1 MHQTDD
7 DTEPDTVGRDGQTLP
22 PIDGEYRQIGPFHI
36 LSALGSGGMGAV
48 YLAEQREPLRRQVAV
63 KLIRGGLY
71 DRRLLK
77 RFRAEAQAMARLEHA
92 NVARVYEAGSTED
105 GRPFIAMEY
114 VPGESVTRWCDA
126 RSLPLRRRLELMIDV
141 CDGVRHA
148 HQKAIIHR
156 DLKPSNV
163 LVTEVEGRAVP
174 KIIDFGLAKGL
185 DQPLSGDTQGTVDWG
200 IVGTLQYLS
209 PEAIDG
215 GARGIDVD
223 TRTDV
228 YALGVI
234 LFELLVGRLPFT
246 GEDTAQL
253 IGRVLT
259 ADPPRPSTALDAMS
273 EGERAAAARLRG
285 LDPAGHR
292 RALRR
297 DLDWIVLKAVARD
310 RAQRY
315 GSAGELSSDLRRLLD
330 DQPVTASPPSGL
342 YRASK
347 FVRRHKAPVAALTL
361 AVLAL
366 AGGLVLRSREAA
378 RANREAA
385 RASQEAAAA
394 RQVADF
400 MASLFQVSQAGSR
413 KPSDVSAREI
423 LDRGATRIREEL
435 KDQPLVR
442 ARLLDTIGDVYRS
455 MGLYEPGR
463 PLLTEALETRRKL
476 LGPDD
481 PAVAETLQHL
491 AMLERLAGRSPDAEP
506 QLKEALRILELRG
519 LTLERARALMAMANI
534 ESDRSNFAEAER
546 LLLEVVKIRE
556 QAMPESS
563 DLAATLNNLGNL
575 YHDMGRLDDAAR
587 THERSLAIK
596 EKVNGPDHYFLSQSL
611 SNLANVYMEQ
621 KQYDKA
627 EPMHRRALAI
637 KRRALEPNHPE
648 IGVSEH
654 NLGDLAFH
662 RGDLKAAEAQYLIA
676 RAIWTKTFPPGHPY
690 LAFSDQ
696 GLANVYRDLGQ
707 TGKARPYYERAIA
720 AFRQN
725 FGPDH
730 PYVKQTEAEYETLK
744 ARVAAAAK

>member
-1 MHQTDD
+1 MHETDD
-7 DTEPDTVGRDGQTLP
+7 DTESDTIGRDGQTLP
-22 PIDGEYRQIGPFHI
+22 PIDGEYRRIGPFHI

-48 YLAEQREPLRRQVAV
+48 YLAEQREPLRRQVAI

-77 RFRAEAQAMARLEHA
+77 RFQAEAQAMALLTHA
-92 NVARVYEAGSTED
+92 NVARVYDAGTTED
-105 GRPFIAMEY
+105 GRPYIAMEY
-114 VPGESVTRWCDA
+114 VPGQSITRWCDA
-126 RSLPLRRRLELMIDV
+126 RNLPLRRRLQLMIDV
-141 CDGVRHA
+141 CEGVRHA

-163 LVTEVEGRAVP
+163 LVAELEGRVVP

-185 DQPLSGDTQGTVDWG
+185 DQPLSGDTQGTIDWG

-259 ADPPRPSTALDAMS
+259 GEPPRPSTALAAMD

-285 LDPAGHR
+285 LDPAAHR
-292 RALRR
+292 RMLRR

-315 GSAGELSSDLRRLLD
+315 GSAAELAADLQRLLD
-330 DQPVTASPPSGL
+330 DQPVTASPPSQL

-347 FVRRHKAPVAALTL
+347 FVRRHKAAVAALTL
-361 AVLAL
+361 AVAAL

-394 RQVADF
+394 RQTADF

-413 KPSDVSAREI
+413 KPSELSAREL
-423 LDRGATRIREEL
+423 LDRGATRMREEL

-463 PLLTEALETRRKL
+463 PLLVEALETRRKL

-491 AMLERLAGRSPDAEP
+491 AMLERLAGRSADAEP
-506 QLKEALRILELRG
+506 LLKDAVRILEKHG
-519 LTLERARALMAMANI
+519 LILERSRALMALANV

-546 LLLEVVKIRE
+546 LLLDVVKIRE
-556 QAMPESS
+556 QAVPESS

-575 YHDMGRLDDAAR
+575 YHDMGRLDDSAR
-587 THERSLAIK
+587 VHERSLAIK

-621 KQYDKA
+621 KRYDLA

-654 NLGDLAFH
+654 NLGDMAFH
-662 RGDLKAAEAQYLIA
+662 RGDLKAAQAQYEIA
-676 RAIWTKTFPPGHPY
+676 RAIWTRTFPPDHPY

-707 TGKARPYYERAIA
+707 TAKARTFYERALA
-720 AFRQN
+720 TFRKH

-730 PYVKQTEAEYETLK
+730 PYVKQTEAEYDKLK
-744 ARVAAAAK
+744 ARTAAG

>member
-1 MHQTDD
+1 MHETDD
-7 DTEPDTVGRDGQTLP
+7 DTEQDTIGRDGRTLP

-77 RFRAEAQAMARLEHA
+77 RFQAEAQAMALLTHA

-105 GRPFIAMEY
+105 GRPYIAMEY
-114 VPGESVTRWCDA
+114 VPGQSITRWCDA
-126 RSLPLRRRLELMIDV
+126 RNLPLRRRLELMIDV
-141 CDGVRHA
+141 CEGVRHA

-163 LVTEVEGRAVP
+163 LVAEVEGRGVP

-185 DQPLSGDTQGTVDWG
+185 DQPLSGDTQGTIDWG

-234 LFELLVGRLPFT
+234 LFELLVGRLPFA

-259 ADPPRPSTALDAMS
+259 GEPPRPSTALAAMT

-292 RALRR
+292 RMLRR
-297 DLDWIVLKAVARD
+297 DLDWIVLKAVARE
-310 RAQRY
+310 RTERY
-315 GSAGELSSDLRRLLD
+315 GSAAELAADLRRLLD
-330 DQPVTASPPSGL
+330 DQPVTACPPSTT

-347 FVRRHKAPVAALTL
+347 FVRRHKAAVAALTL

-413 KPSDVSAREI
+413 KPSEVSAREL
-423 LDRGATRIREEL
+423 LDRGATRMREEL

-455 MGLYEPGR
+455 LALYEPGR
-463 PLLTEALETRRKL
+463 PLLVEALETRRKL

-491 AMLERLAGRSPDAEP
+491 AMLDRLDGRSADAEAP
-506 QLKEALRILELRG
+506 LRDAIRILEKHG
-519 LTLERARALMAMANI
+519 LALERARAQMALANV

-556 QAMPESS
+556 QAVPESS

-575 YHDMGRLDDAAR
+575 YHDMGRNEDAVR
-587 THERSLAIK
+587 VHERSLAIK
-596 EKVNGPDHYFLSQSL
+596 ENVNGPDHYFLSQSL
-611 SNLANVYMEQ
+611 SNLANVYMEM
-621 KQYDKA
+621 KRYDQA

-662 RGDLKAAEAQYLIA
+662 RGDLKTAETQYLLA

-707 TGKARPYYERAIA
+707 AAKARTLYERALA
-720 AFRQN
+720 TFRRH
-725 FGPDH
+725 FRPDH
-730 PYVKQTEAEYETLK
+730 PYVTQTEAEYAKLK
-744 ARVAAAAK
+744 AQ

>member
-1 MHQTDD
+1 MLDPVDD
-7 DTEPDTVGRDGQTLP
+7 DTEPDTVGRDGRTLP
-22 PIDGEYRQIGPFHI
+22 PIDGEYRRIGPFHI

-48 YLAEQREPLRRQVAV
+48 YLAEQREPIRRQVAI

-77 RFRAEAQAMARLEHA
+77 RFQAEAQAMALLTHT
-92 NVARVYEAGSTED
+92 NVARVYDAGSTED
-105 GRPFIAMEY
+105 GRPYIAMEY
-114 VPGESVTRWCDA
+114 VPGQSITRWCDA
-126 RSLPLRRRLELMIDV
+126 RELPVRRRLELMIDV
-141 CDGVRHA
+141 CEGVRHA

-185 DQPLSGDTQGTVDWG
+185 DQPLSGDTQGTIDWG

-259 ADPPRPSTALDAMS
+259 GEPPRPSVALDSMAP
-273 EGERAAAARLRG
+273 GERAAAARLRG
-285 LDPAGHR
+285 TDLATHR
-292 RALRR
+292 RMLRR

-310 RAQRY
+310 RTQRY
-315 GSAGELSSDLRRLLD
+315 GSAVELSADLRRLLD
-330 DQPVTASPPSGL
+330 DQPVTASPPSTL

-347 FVRRHKAPVAALTL
+347 FGRRHKVPVAALAL

-400 MASLFQVSQAGSR
+400 MASLFRVSQAGSR
-413 KPSDVSAREI
+413 KPSDVSAREL
-423 LDRGATRIREEL
+423 LDRGAARIREEL

-463 PLLTEALETRRKL
+463 PLLVEALETRRKL

-491 AMLERLAGRSPDAEP
+491 ATLDRLAGRSADAEAP
-506 QLKEALRILELRG
+506 LREAVRILEKSG
-519 LTLERARALMAMANI
+519 QTLERARALMALANV
-534 ESDRSNFAEAER
+534 ESDRSRFAEAER
-546 LLLEVVKIRE
+546 LLLEVVAIRE
-556 QAMPESS
+556 QAVPDSS

-575 YHDMGRLDDAAR
+575 YHEMGRLDDAAR
-587 THERSLAIK
+587 VHERSLAIK
-596 EKVNGPDHYFLSQSL
+596 EKVDGPDHYFLSQSL
-611 SNLANVYMEQ
+611 SNLANVYT
-621 KQYDKA
+621 KQGRYDLA
-627 EPMHRRALAI
+627 ESMHRRALAI
-637 KRRALEPNHPE
+637 KRNALEANHPE

-662 RGDLKAAEAQYLIA
+662 RGHLEAAEAQYVKA
-676 RAIWTKTFPPGHPY
+676 REIWAKTFPPGHPY
-690 LAFSDQ
+690 LAFTDQ
-696 GLANVYRDLGQ
+696 GLANVYREMGRAAESRTL
-707 TGKARPYYERAIA
+707 YERALA
-720 AFRQN
+720 SFRSHY
-725 FGPDH
+725 GPDH
-730 PYVKQTEAEYETLK
+730 PYVTETQAEYDKLK
-744 ARVAAAAK
+744 ARKPIG

>member
-1 MHQTDD
+1 MHEPADD
-7 DTEPDTVGRDGQTLP
+7 DTEPDTVGRDGRTLP
-22 PIDGEYRQIGPFHI
+22 PIDGEYRRIGPFHI
-36 LSALGSGGMGAV
+36 QSALGSGGMGAV
-48 YLAEQREPLRRQVAV
+48 YLAEQREPLRRQVAI

-71 DRRLLK
+71 DRRLIK
-77 RFRAEAQAMARLEHA
+77 RFQAEAQAMALLTHP
-92 NVARVYEAGSTED
+92 NVARVYDAGTTDD
-105 GRPFIAMEY
+105 GRPYIAMEY
-114 VPGESVTRWCDA
+114 VPGQSITKWCDA
-126 RSLPLRRRLELMIDV
+126 RELPLRRRLSLMIDV
-141 CDGVRHA
+141 CEGVRHA

-163 LVTEVEGRAVP
+163 LVTELEGRAVP

-185 DQPLSGDTQGTVDWG
+185 DQPLSGDTQGTIDWG

-234 LFELLVGRLPFT
+234 LFELLVGRLPFA

-259 ADPPRPSTALDAMS
+259 GEPPRPSVALDAMD

-285 LDPAGHR
+285 TDPATHR
-292 RALRR
+292 RMLRA

-315 GSAGELSSDLRRLLD
+315 GSAAELSADLRRLLD
-330 DQPVTASPPSGL
+330 DQPVTACPPSRL

-347 FVRRHKAPVAALTL
+347 FVRRHKAAVAAFAL

-400 MASLFQVSQAGSR
+400 MASLFRVSQAGSR
-413 KPSDVSAREI
+413 KPSEVSAREL
-423 LDRGATRIREEL
+423 LDQGALRIREEL

-463 PLLTEALETRRKL
+463 PLLLEALETRRRL

-491 AMLERLAGRSPDAEP
+491 ATLDRLAGRSADAEAP
-506 QLKEALRILELRG
+506 LREALRILEKSGQR
-519 LTLERARALMAMANI
+519 LERARALMALANV
-534 ESDRSNFAEAER
+534 ESDRNRHAEAER
-546 LLLEVVKIRE
+546 LLLEAVAIRE
-556 QAMPESS
+556 QAVPDSS

-575 YHDMGRLDDAAR
+575 YHEMGRLEDAAR
-587 THERSLAIK
+587 VHERSLAIK
-596 EKVNGPDHYFLSQSL
+596 ERVDGPDHYFLAQSL
-611 SNLANVYMEQ
+611 SNLANVYTRQ
-621 KQYDKA
+621 KKFDLA
-627 EPMHRRALAI
+627 ESMHRRALAI
-637 KRRALEPNHPE
+637 KRSALEPGHPE

-654 NLGDLAFH
+654 NLGDLAFE
-662 RGDLKAAEAQYLIA
+662 RGDMKAAEAQYIKGREIWA
-676 RAIWTKTFPPGHPY
+676 RTFSPDHPY

-696 GLANVYRDLGQ
+696 GLANVARE
-707 TGKARPYYERAIA
+707 TGRTAEARALYERALST
-720 AFRQN
+720 FRN
-725 FGPDH
+725 HYGADH
-730 PYVKQTEAEYETLK
+730 PYVKDTESEYGKLK
-744 ARVAAAAK
+744 QRAAGR

>member
-1 MHQTDD
+1 MQDPVDD
-7 DTEPDTVGRDGQTLP
+7 DTEPDTVGRDGRTLP
-22 PIDGEYRQIGPFHI
+22 PIDGEYRRIGPFHI

-48 YLAEQREPLRRQVAV
+48 YLAEQREPIRRQVAI

-77 RFRAEAQAMARLEHA
+77 RFQAEAQAMALLTHT
-92 NVARVYEAGSTED
+92 NVARVYDAGSTED
-105 GRPFIAMEY
+105 GRPYIAMEY
-114 VPGESVTRWCDA
+114 VPGQSITRWCDA
-126 RSLPLRRRLELMIDV
+126 RELPVRRRLELMIDV
-141 CDGVRHA
+141 CEGVRHA

-174 KIIDFGLAKGL
+174 KIIDFGVAKGL
-185 DQPLSGDTQGTVDWG
+185 DQPLSGDTQGTIDWG

-209 PEAIDG
+209 PEALDG

-259 ADPPRPSTALDAMS
+259 GEPPRPSVALDAMAP
-273 EGERAAAARLRG
+273 GERAAAARLRG
-285 LDPAGHR
+285 TDPATHR
-292 RALRR
+292 RMLRR

-310 RAQRY
+310 RTLRY
-315 GSAGELSSDLRRLLD
+315 GSAVELSADLRRLLD
-330 DQPVTASPPSGL
+330 DQPVTASPPSTL

-347 FVRRHKAPVAALTL
+347 FVRRHKVPVAALAL

-400 MASLFQVSQAGSR
+400 MASLFRVSQAGSR
-413 KPSDVSAREI
+413 KPSDVSAREL
-423 LDRGATRIREEL
+423 LDRGAARIREEL

-455 MGLYEPGR
+455 MGLYDPGR
-463 PLLTEALETRRKL
+463 PLLVEALETRRKL

-491 AMLERLAGRSPDAEP
+491 ATLDRLAGRTADAEAP
-506 QLKEALRILELRG
+506 LREAVRILEKSG
-519 LTLERARALMAMANI
+519 QTLERARALMALANV
-534 ESDRSNFAEAER
+534 ESDRSRFAEAER
-546 LLLEVVKIRE
+546 LLLEVVAIRE
-556 QAMPESS
+556 QAVPDSS

-575 YHDMGRLDDAAR
+575 YHEMGRLDDAAR
-587 THERSLAIK
+587 VHERSLAIK
-596 EKVNGPDHYFLSQSL
+596 EKVDGPDHYFLSQSL
-611 SNLANVYMEQ
+611 SNLANVYT
-621 KQYDKA
+621 KQGRYDLA
-627 EPMHRRALAI
+627 ESMHRRALAI
-637 KRRALEPNHPE
+637 KRNALEANHPE

-662 RGDLKAAEAQYLIA
+662 RGHLEAAEAQYLKA
-676 RAIWTKTFPPGHPY
+676 REIWAKTFPPGHPY
-690 LAFSDQ
+690 LAFTDQ
-696 GLANVYRDLGQ
+696 GLANVYREMGRAAE
-707 TGKARPYYERAIA
+707 ARTLYERALA
-720 AFRQN
+720 TFRSHY
-725 FGPDH
+725 GPDH
-730 PYVKQTEAEYETLK
+730 PYVTETQAEYDKLK
-744 ARVAAAAK
+744 ARKPIG

>member
-1 MHQTDD
+1 MHEPVDD
-7 DTEPDTVGRDGQTLP
+7 DTEPDTVGRDGRTLP
-22 PIDGEYRQIGPFHI
+22 PIEGEYRRIGPFHI

-48 YLAEQREPLRRQVAV
+48 YLAEQREPLRRQVAI

-77 RFRAEAQAMARLEHA
+77 RFQAEAQAMALLTHA
-92 NVARVYEAGSTED
+92 NVARVYDAGSTED
-105 GRPFIAMEY
+105 GRPYIAMEY
-114 VPGESVTRWCDA
+114 VPGQSITRWCDA
-126 RSLPLRRRLELMIDV
+126 RNLPLRRRLELMIDV
-141 CDGVRHA
+141 CEGVRHA

-163 LVTEVEGRAVP
+163 LVAEVEGRAVA

-185 DQPLSGDTQGTVDWG
+185 DQPLTGDTQGTIDWG

-259 ADPPRPSTALDAMS
+259 GEPPRPSVALAAMDD
-273 EGERAAAARLRG
+273 GERAAAARLRG
-285 LDPAGHR
+285 TDPATHR
-292 RALRR
+292 RMLRR

-310 RAQRY
+310 RTSRY
-315 GSAGELSSDLRRLLD
+315 GSAAELSADLQRLLD
-330 DQPVTASPPSGL
+330 DQPVTASPPSTL

-347 FVRRHKAPVAALTL
+347 FVRRHKAAVAAAAL

-400 MASLFQVSQAGSR
+400 MASLFRVSQAGSR
-413 KPSDVSAREI
+413 KPSDVSAREL
-423 LDRGATRIREEL
+423 LDRGAERIREEL

-463 PLLTEALETRRKL
+463 PLLVEALETRRRL

-491 AMLERLAGRSPDAEP
+491 ATLDRLAGRSADAEAP
-506 QLKEALRILELRG
+506 LREAVRILERSG
-519 LTLERARALMAMANI
+519 QTLERARALMALANV
-534 ESDRSNFAEAER
+534 ESDRSRFPEAER
-546 LLLEVVKIRE
+546 LLLEAVAIRE
-556 QAMPESS
+556 QAVPDSS

-575 YHDMGRLDDAAR
+575 YHEMGRLEDAAR
-587 THERSLAIK
+587 VHERSLAIK
-596 EKVNGPDHYFLSQSL
+596 EKVDGPDHYFLSQSL
-611 SNLANVYMEQ
+611 SNLANVYTKQ
-621 KQYDKA
+621 KRFDLA
-627 EPMHRRALAI
+627 ESMHRRALAI
-637 KRRALEPNHPE
+637 KRNALEANHPE

-654 NLGDLAFH
+654 NLGDLAFQ
-662 RGDLKAAEAQYLIA
+662 RGDLKGAEAQYAKA
-676 RAIWTKTFPPGHPY
+676 RDIWAKTFPPGHPY

-696 GLANVYRDLGQ
+696 GLANVYRELGR
-707 TGKARPYYERAIA
+707 TPEARELYEHALA
-720 AFRQN
+720 TFRN
-725 FGPDH
+725 HYGPDH
-730 PYVKQTEAEYETLK
+730 PYVTETRAEYDKLK
-744 ARVAAAAK
+744 ARAPAD

>member
-1 MHQTDD
+1 MREPVDD
-7 DTEPDTVGRDGQTLP
+7 DTEPDTVGRDGRTLP
-22 PIDGEYRQIGPFHI
+22 PIDGEYRRIGPFHI

-48 YLAEQREPLRRQVAV
+48 YLAEQREPIRRQVAI

-71 DRRLLK
+71 DRRLIK
-77 RFRAEAQAMARLEHA
+77 RFQAEAQAMALLTHP
-92 NVARVYEAGSTED
+92 NVARVYDAGTTDD
-105 GRPFIAMEY
+105 GRPYIAMEY
-114 VPGESVTRWCDA
+114 VPGQSITKWCDA
-126 RSLPLRRRLELMIDV
+126 RDLPVRRRLELMIDV
-141 CDGVRHA
+141 CEGVRHA

-163 LVTEVEGRAVP
+163 LVTELEGRAVP

-259 ADPPRPSTALDAMS
+259 GEPPRPSVALDALS

-285 LDPAGHR
+285 TDPATHR
-292 RALRR
+292 RLLRR

-310 RAQRY
+310 RSQRY
-315 GSAGELSSDLRRLLD
+315 GSAVELSADLRRLLD
-330 DQPVTASPPSGL
+330 DQPVTASPPSQL

-347 FVRRHKAPVAALTL
+347 FVRRHKAAVAAAAL

-366 AGGLVLRSREAA
+366 AGGIVLRSREAA

-400 MASLFQVSQAGSR
+400 MASLFRVSQAGSR
-413 KPSDVSAREI
+413 KPSEVSAREL
-423 LDRGATRIREEL
+423 LDRGAARIREEL

-463 PLLTEALETRRKL
+463 PLLVEALETRRRL

-481 PAVAETLQHL
+481 PAVAETLQRL
-491 AMLERLAGRSPDAEP
+491 ATLDRLAGRSADAEAP
-506 QLKEALRILELRG
+506 LREALRILEKTG
-519 LTLERARALMAMANI
+519 QTLERARALMALANV
-534 ESDRSNFAEAER
+534 ESDRSRFTEAER
-546 LLLEVVKIRE
+546 LLLEAVAIRE
-556 QAMPESS
+556 QAVPDSS

-575 YHDMGRLDDAAR
+575 YHEMGRLDDAAR
-587 THERSLAIK
+587 VHERGLAIK
-596 EKVNGPDHYFLSQSL
+596 EKVDGPDHYFLSQSL
-611 SNLANVYMEQ
+611 SNLANVYTKQ
-621 KQYDKA
+621 KRFDLA
-627 EPMHRRALAI
+627 ESMHRRALAI
-637 KRRALEPNHPE
+637 KRNALEAGHPE

-654 NLGDLAFH
+654 NLGDLAFQ
-662 RGDLKAAEAQYLIA
+662 RGDLKAAEAQYT
-676 RAIWTKTFPPGHPY
+676 RGREIWAKTFPPGHPY
-690 LAFSDQ
+690 LAFSDA
-696 GLANVYRDLGQ
+696 GLANVYRELGR
-707 TGKARPYYERAIA
+707 TADARALYERALA
-720 AFRQN
+720 TFRTHY
-725 FGPDH
+725 GPDH
-730 PYVKQTEAEYETLK
+730 PYVKDTEAEYARLK
-744 ARVAAAAK
+744 ARASGR

>member
-1 MHQTDD
+1 MQDPVDD
-7 DTEPDTVGRDGQTLP
+7 DTEPDTVGRDGRTLP
-22 PIDGEYRQIGPFHI
+22 PIDGEYRRIGPFHI

-48 YLAEQREPLRRQVAV
+48 YLAEQREPIRRQVAI

-77 RFRAEAQAMARLEHA
+77 RFQAEAQAMALLTHT
-92 NVARVYEAGSTED
+92 NVARVYDAGSTED
-105 GRPFIAMEY
+105 GRPYIAMEY
-114 VPGESVTRWCDA
+114 VPGQSITRWCDA
-126 RSLPLRRRLELMIDV
+126 RELPVRRRLELMIDV
-141 CDGVRHA
+141 CEGVRHA

-156 DLKPSNV
+156 DLKPTNV
-163 LVTEVEGRAVP
+163 LVTSVDGRPAP
-174 KIIDFGLAKGL
+174 KVIDFGIAKAVHPRPSEQTAL
-185 DQPLSGDTQGTVDWG
+185 TEHQQL
-200 IVGTLQYLS
+200 VGTLQYLS
-209 PEAIDG
+209 PEALDG

-259 ADPPRPSTALDAMS
+259 GEPPRPSVALDAMAP
-273 EGERAAAARLRG
+273 GERAAAARLRG
-285 LDPAGHR
+285 TDPATHR
-292 RALRR
+292 RMLRR

-310 RAQRY
+310 RTQRY
-315 GSAGELSSDLRRLLD
+315 GSAVELSADLRRLLD
-330 DQPVTASPPSGL
+330 DQPVTASPPSTL

-347 FVRRHKAPVAALTL
+347 FVRRHKVPVAALAL

-400 MASLFQVSQAGSR
+400 MASLFRVSQAGSR
-413 KPSDVSAREI
+413 KPSDVSAREL
-423 LDRGATRIREEL
+423 LDRGAARIREEL

-455 MGLYEPGR
+455 MGLYDPGR
-463 PLLTEALETRRKL
+463 PLLVEALETRRKL

-491 AMLERLAGRSPDAEP
+491 ATLDRLAGRTADAEAP
-506 QLKEALRILELRG
+506 LREAVRILEKSG
-519 LTLERARALMAMANI
+519 QTLERARALMALANV
-534 ESDRSNFAEAER
+534 ESDRSRFAEAER
-546 LLLEVVKIRE
+546 LLLEVVAIRE
-556 QAMPESS
+556 QAVPDSS

-575 YHDMGRLDDAAR
+575 YHEMGRLDDAAR
-587 THERSLAIK
+587 VHERSLAIK
-596 EKVNGPDHYFLSQSL
+596 EKVDGPDHYFLSQSL
-611 SNLANVYMEQ
+611 SNLANVYT
-621 KQYDKA
+621 KQGRYDLA
-627 EPMHRRALAI
+627 ESMHRRALAI
-637 KRRALEPNHPE
+637 KRNALEANHPE

-662 RGDLKAAEAQYLIA
+662 RGHLEAAEAQYLKA
-676 RAIWTKTFPPGHPY
+676 REIWAKTFPPGHPY
-690 LAFSDQ
+690 LAFTDQ
-696 GLANVYRDLGQ
+696 GLANVYREMGRAAE
-707 TGKARPYYERAIA
+707 ARTLYERALA
-720 AFRQN
+720 TFRSHY
-725 FGPDH
+725 GPDH
-730 PYVKQTEAEYETLK
+730 PYVTETQAEYDKLK
-744 ARVAAAAK
+744 ARKPIG

>member
-22 PIDGEYRQIGPFHI
+22 PIDGEYRRIGPFHI

-71 DRRLLK
+71 DKRLIK
-77 RFRAEAQAMARLEHA
+77 RFQSEAQAMARLEHA
-92 NVARVYEAGSTED
+92 NVARVYEAGTTED

-114 VPGESVTRWCDA
+114 VPGQSVTRWCDS
-126 RSLPLRRRLELMIDV
+126 RSLPLRRRLELMIDI
-141 CDGVRHA
+141 CEGVRHA

-163 LVTEVEGRAVP
+163 LVTEVAGRAVP

-185 DQPLSGDTQGTVDWG
+185 DAPLSGDTAGTIDWG

-259 ADPPRPSTALDAMS
+259 AEPPRPSVALDAMN

-285 LDPAGHR
+285 LDPASHR

-297 DLDWIVLKAVARD
+297 DLDWIVLKGVARD

-315 GSAGELSSDLRRLLD
+315 GSVGELAADLRRLLD
-330 DQPVTASPPSGL
+330 DQPVTASPPSQL
-342 YRASK
+342 DRASK
-347 FVRRHKAPVAALTL
+347 FVRRHKGAVAALTL

-366 AGGLVLRSREAA
+366 AGGLVARSREAA
-378 RANREAA
+378 RANREAE
-385 RASQEAAAA
+385 RANQEAAAA

-400 MASLFQVSQAGSR
+400 MASLFRVSQAGSR
-413 KPSDVSAREI
+413 KPSEVSAREL
-423 LDRGATRIREEL
+423 LDSGASRIRDEL

-455 MGLYEPGR
+455 MGLYEPAQ
-463 PLLTEALETRRKL
+463 PLLSEALEVRKRL

-481 PAVAETLQHL
+481 PAVAETEQHL
-491 AMLERLAGRSPDAEP
+491 AVLNRLAGRTAEAGPLLQDAI
-506 QLKEALRILELRG
+506 RILERHG
-519 LTLERARALMAMANI
+519 LTLERARALMAMADV
-534 ESDRSNFAEAER
+534 ESDRSNFVEAER
-546 LLLEVVKIRE
+546 LLLEAERIRA
-556 QAMPESS
+556 QAVPESS

-575 YHDMGRLDDAAR
+575 YNTMGRLEDAAR
-587 THERSLAIK
+587 VHERSLAIK

-611 SNLANVYMEQ
+611 SNLANVYMAM
-621 KQYDKA
+621 KRYDQA

-654 NLGDLAFH
+654 NLGDLAWH
-662 RGDLKAAEAQYLIA
+662 RGDLQTAEKQYLIG
-676 RAIWTKTFPPGHPY
+676 RQIWLRTFQPGHPY

-696 GLANVYRDLGQ
+696 GLANVYRDQGR
-707 TGKARPYYERAIA
+707 TAEATAAYERALA
-720 AFRQN
+720 AFRRH
-725 FGPDH
+725 FGADH
-730 PYVKQTEAEYETLK
+730 PYFKETQAEYDKLK
-744 ARVAAAAK
+744 TRAVRR

>member
-1 MHQTDD
+1 M
-7 DTEPDTVGRDGQTLP
+7 
-22 PIDGEYRQIGPFHI
+22 
-36 LSALGSGGMGAV
+36 AL
-48 YLAEQREPLRRQVAV
+48 LT
-63 KLIRGGLY
+63 
-71 DRRLLK
+71 
-77 RFRAEAQAMARLEHA
+77 HA
-92 NVARVYEAGSTED
+92 NVARVYDAGTTDD
-105 GRPFIAMEY
+105 GRPYIAMEY
-114 VPGESVTRWCDA
+114 VPGQSISRWCDS
-126 RSLPLRRRLELMIDV
+126 RNLPLRRRLELMIDV
-141 CDGVRHA
+141 CEGVRHA

-185 DQPLSGDTQGTVDWG
+185 DQPLSGDTQGTIDWG

-228 YALGVI
+228 YALGVM

-259 ADPPRPSTALDAMS
+259 GEPPRPSVALDAMAD
-273 EGERAAAARLRG
+273 GERTAAARLRG
-285 LDPAGHR
+285 TDTATHR
-292 RALRR
+292 RMLRR

-310 RAQRY
+310 RTLRY
-315 GSAGELSSDLRRLLD
+315 GSAAELSADMRRVLD
-330 DQPVTASPPSGL
+330 DQPVTASPPSTA

-347 FVRRHKAPVAALTL
+347 FVRRHKAAVTAVAI

-366 AGGLVLRSREAA
+366 VGGLILRSREAA

-385 RASQEAAAA
+385 RASQEAASA

-413 KPSDVSAREI
+413 KPSDVSAREL

-463 PLLTEALETRRKL
+463 PLLAEALETRRRL

-491 AMLERLAGRSPDAEP
+491 ATLDRLAGRTADAEAP
-506 QLKEALRILELRG
+506 LREAVRILDQSG
-519 LTLERARALMAMANI
+519 QKLERARALMALANV

-546 LLLEVVKIRE
+546 LLLEVVAIRE
-556 QAMPESS
+556 QAVPDSS

-575 YHDMGRLDDAAR
+575 YGDMGRLDDAAR
-587 THERSLAIK
+587 VHERSLAIK

-621 KQYDKA
+621 KKYDLA
-627 EPMHRRALAI
+627 ESMHRRALAI
-637 KRRALEPNHPE
+637 KKHALEPDHPE

-662 RGDLKAAEAQYLIA
+662 RGDLKTAEAQYLKA
-676 RAIWTKTFPPGHPY
+676 RAIWTKTFSPGHPY

-696 GLANVYRDLGQ
+696 GVANVYRDEGR
-707 TGKARPYYERAIA
+707 TAEARALYERALEV
-720 AFRQN
+720 FRKN
-725 FGPDH
+725 YGPDH
-730 PYVKQTEAEYETLK
+730 PYVTQTQAEYDKLK
-744 ARVAAAAK
+744 ARSAGH

>member
-1 MHQTDD
+1 MQDPVDD
-7 DTEPDTVGRDGQTLP
+7 ETEPDTVGRDGKTLP
-22 PIDGEYRQIGPFHI
+22 PIDGEYRRIGPFHI

-48 YLAEQREPLRRQVAV
+48 YLAEQREPIRRQVAI

-77 RFRAEAQAMARLEHA
+77 RFQAEAQAMALLTHT
-92 NVARVYEAGSTED
+92 NVARVYDAGSTED
-105 GRPFIAMEY
+105 GRPYIAMEY
-114 VPGESVTRWCDA
+114 VPGQSITRWCDA
-126 RSLPLRRRLELMIDV
+126 RELPVRRRLELMIDV
-141 CDGVRHA
+141 CEGVRHA

-185 DQPLSGDTQGTVDWG
+185 DQPLSGDTQGTIDWG

-259 ADPPRPSTALDAMS
+259 GEPSRPSVALDAMAP
-273 EGERAAAARLRG
+273 GERAAAARLRG
-285 LDPAGHR
+285 TDLATHR
-292 RALRR
+292 RMLRR

-310 RAQRY
+310 RTQRY
-315 GSAGELSSDLRRLLD
+315 GSAVELSADLRRLLD
-330 DQPVTASPPSGL
+330 DQPVTASPPSTV

-347 FVRRHKAPVAALTL
+347 FARRHKVPVAALAL

-400 MASLFQVSQAGSR
+400 MASLFRVSQAGSR
-413 KPSDVSAREI
+413 KPSDVSAREL
-423 LDRGATRIREEL
+423 LDRGAARIREEL

-455 MGLYEPGR
+455 MGLYDPGR
-463 PLLTEALETRRKL
+463 PLLVEALETRRKL

-491 AMLERLAGRSPDAEP
+491 ATLDRLAGRSADAEAP
-506 QLKEALRILELRG
+506 LREAVRILEKSG
-519 LTLERARALMAMANI
+519 QTLERARALMALANV
-534 ESDRSNFAEAER
+534 ESDRSRFAEAER
-546 LLLEVVKIRE
+546 LLLEVVAIRE
-556 QAMPESS
+556 QAVPDSS

-575 YHDMGRLDDAAR
+575 YHEMGRLDDAAR
-587 THERSLAIK
+587 VHERSLAIK
-596 EKVNGPDHYFLSQSL
+596 EKVDGPDHYFLSQSL
-611 SNLANVYMEQ
+611 SNLANVYT
-621 KQYDKA
+621 KQGRYDLA
-627 EPMHRRALAI
+627 ESMHRRALAI
-637 KRRALEPNHPE
+637 KRNALEANHPE

-662 RGDLKAAEAQYLIA
+662 RGDLEAAEAQYVKA
-676 RAIWTKTFPPGHPY
+676 REIWAKTFPPGHPY
-690 LAFSDQ
+690 LAFTDQ
-696 GLANVYRDLGQ
+696 GLANVYREMGRAAE
-707 TGKARPYYERAIA
+707 ARTLYERALA
-720 AFRQN
+720 TFRSHY
-725 FGPDH
+725 GPDH
-730 PYVKQTEAEYETLK
+730 PYVTETQAEYDKLK
-744 ARVAAAAK
+744 ARKPIG